1 MTQPLS
7 RLVQEVAHLLMTQRT
22 RIVFAESCTAGLI
35 SAVLARVPGI
45 SEFHC
50 GSAVVYRLETKS
62 CWLGVPGPLLI
73 DPGPVSEAV
82 ARAMVVGVL
91 DRTPEAM
98 LAAAITGHLGPGA
111 PSEQDGLVYIGLAR
125 RDLQGTQTRVLST
138 RLPDRIEAPA
148 DTGAESLRE
157 WRQWKAVELVL
168 THVRDDLT
176 RAMTSK
182 NPP

>member
-7 RLVQEVAHLLMTQRT
+7 GLVQEVAHLLMAQRT

-62 CWLGVPGPLLI
+62 RWLGVPEALLV

-82 ARAMVVGVL
+82 ARAMAVGVL
-91 DRTPEAM
+91 DRTPEATV
-98 LAAAITGHLGPGA
+98 AAAITGHLGPGA
-111 PSEQDGLVYIGLAR
+111 PPEQDGLIYIGLAR
-125 RDLQGTQTRVLST
+125 RDLDGPQIRVRSH
-138 RLPDRIEAPA
+138 RLPDRIEAPVDTRA
-148 DTGAESLRE
+148 DSVRE

-168 THVRDDLT
+168 KLVHDELT
-176 RAMTSK
+176 RATSLTSL
-182 NPP
+182 P